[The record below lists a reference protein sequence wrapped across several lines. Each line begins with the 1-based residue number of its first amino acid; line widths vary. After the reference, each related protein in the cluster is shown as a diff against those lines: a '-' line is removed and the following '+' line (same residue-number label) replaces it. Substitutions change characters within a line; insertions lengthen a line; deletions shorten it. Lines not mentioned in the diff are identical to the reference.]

1 MKPIKGLM
9 PFATWLM
16 RFALGIFLFVT
27 FFSTVKA
34 FEYHTTQFFVAAAF
48 LLFVSLLFIGGF
60 LSKQGITVF
69 SSLILFLLS
78 CYEIFVKYSST
89 ISHELAVFIL
99 VAAVSLYFL
108 TAGNKN

>member
-16 RFALGIFLFVT
+16 RFALGIFLFIT
-27 FFSTVKA
+27 FFSTLKA
-34 FEYHTTQFFVAAAF
+34 FEYHTTQFYIATAY
-48 LLFVSLLFIGGF
+48 LLFISMLFIGGF

-78 CYEIFVKYSST
+78 LYEIFVNYSSSV
-89 ISHELAVFIL
+89 SHQMAVFIL
-99 VAAVSLYFL
+99 VAAVSLFFL

>member
-9 PFATWLM
+9 PFATWLL
-16 RFALGIFLFVT
+16 RFALGIFIFIT
-27 FFSTVKA
+27 FFSVVRD
-34 FEYHTTQFFVAAAF
+34 FEYHSTAFYIAAAY
-48 LLFVSLLFIGGF
+48 LLFVGLLFIGGF

-78 CYEIFVKYSST
+78 VYEIFVNYSGKFSPQM
-89 ISHELAVFIL
+89 AVFIL
-99 VAAVSLYFL
+99 VAAVSLFFL

>member
-16 RFALGIFLFVT
+16 RFALGIFLFIT
-27 FFSTVKA
+27 FFSTLKA
-34 FEYHTTQFFVAAAF
+34 FEYHTTQFYIAAAY
-48 LLFVSLLFIGGF
+48 LLFISLLFIGGF

-69 SSLILFLLS
+69 SALILFLLS
-78 CYEIFVKYSST
+78 IYEIFVNYSS
-89 ISHELAVFIL
+89 SVSPQMAVFIL
-99 VAAVSLYFL
+99 VAAVSLFFL